1 MILDPLKRAQKF
13 FEVDPSFAS
22 KVMRLLVFAY
32 CETPP
37 GLRQIFKKLKK
48 MVIPSLGSR
57 AIRFFVFPFT
67 KSVWDLGKIF
77 ASTRG
82 GYQRLSYSSCGY
94 QLGTNPKLP
103 RPKAV

>member
-1 MILDPLKRAQKF
+1 MILNPLKRAQKN

-22 KVMRLLVFAY
+22 KVMRLLVFVY
-32 CETPP
+32 CEIPP
-37 GLRQIFKKLKK
+37 GLRQIFKKK

-57 AIRFFVFPFT
+57 AIQFFVFPFT
-67 KSVWDLGKIF
+67 KIVWDLGKIF

-94 QLGTNPKLP
+94 QLGSNPELP

>member
-37 GLRQIFKKLKK
+37 GLNKFSK
-48 MVIPSLGSR
+48 
-57 AIRFFVFPFT
+57 
-67 KSVWDLGKIF
+67 KIF
-77 ASTRG
+77 FWSFQALVLEL
-82 GYQRLSYSSCGY
+82 YDFLFF
-94 QLGTNPKLP
+94 PLP
-103 RPKAV
+103 RVSGT